1 MSIRRFLIL
10 FLSALFFTQLPAN
23 VRADGPTL
31 RVEIDARELARRL
44 VHSDIRIPCQP
55 GPLRLWYPKWIPGC
69 HGAGGPLQ
77 NVGGFRVETADGKP
91 LPWKRDD
98 VEIFCVHCD
107 VPAGVHEVRAHVD
120 YICNEPAVLAG
131 GYLTYGNS
139 SVGVLNWNTC
149 LVYPE
154 GATAQETRVELRLRL
169 PEHWQYAT
177 ALKSSPNKDGA
188 KDDTPKT
195 DTAKNGTIAFQPVS
209 LEELIDCPL
218 IAGEHLR
225 TIALDTT
232 PKTFLHVASESPRA
246 LQLDRKVID
255 LYTRVVNEAHALF
268 GTAHYPE
275 FHFLITCSDD
285 LGYLGLEHLTSSMN
299 GVRERDLLDDKKR
312 KGWIANLI
320 PHEYV
325 HSWCGKYRRPAAMC
339 TPNFHTPQKT
349 RLLWVYEGLT
359 EYLGEVLMVRSG
371 LVAEPEYREMLALQV
386 GSLMRRQGRRW
397 RPLEDTAVAS
407 PILRAA
413 SANWNDLR
421 RSQDYYFE
429 GALVW
434 LEADAIIRNLSQ
446 GKHSLDDFCKKFLG
460 AKCSK
465 AGAEAH
471 VVPYDL
477 PEIVQDLK
485 ELADYD
491 WDTFFAR
498 HVAAAQEGLPLD
510 VVERCG
516 YRLQYTTKP
525 PAYLD
530 FLQQREGAT
539 LVSARDSLGLTF
551 QSDGRIADVAP
562 GMPGDKAGL
571 APGMRVIGVNS
582 KKFSRERLEDALADS
597 VARRKIEFLLLE
609 GEQFRTVTVENA
621 DGLRYLELVRNPE
634 RPDILGEILKPV
646 ASRPSK

>member
-1 MSIRRFLIL
+1 VKLIMPIRRILIL
-10 FLSALFFTQLPAN
+10 VLSALFLEHASAN
-23 VRADGPTL
+23 LQADGRTL
-31 RVEIDARELARRL
+31 QVEVDARELARRL
-44 VHSDIRIPCQP
+44 VHSEIRIPCQP
-55 GPLRLWYPKWIPGC
+55 GPLRLWFPKWIPGC
-69 HGAGGPLQ
+69 HGAAGPLQ
-77 NVGGFRVETADGKP
+77 NVGGFRVETTDGKP
-91 LPWKRDD
+91 IPWKRDE
-98 VEIFCVHCD
+98 VELFCAHCE
-107 VPAGVHEVRAHVD
+107 VPAGVSEVRARLD

-154 GATAQETRVELRLRL
+154 GPTSQEARVEMRLRL
-169 PEHWQYAT
+169 PERWHYAT
-177 ALKSSPNKDGA
+177 ALESN
-188 KDDTPKT
+188 PKN
-195 DTAKNGTIAFQPVS
+195 DTAKTGAAKDGTVAFQPVS

-232 PKTFLHVASESPRA
+232 PKTFLHVASESPGA
-246 LQLDRKVID
+246 LQVDRKVID

-285 LGYLGLEHLTSSMN
+285 LGYLGLEHLTSSLN

-312 KGWIANLI
+312 KGWVANLI

-371 LVAEPEYREMLALQV
+371 LIAEPEYREMLALQL
-386 GSLMRRQGRRW
+386 GTLMRRQGRRW

-434 LEADAIIRNLSQ
+434 LEADALIRDVSQ

-460 AKCSK
+460 EKRS
-465 AGAEAH
+465 EAR

-485 ELADYD
+485 QLADYD
-491 WDTFFAR
+491 WDVFFAR
-498 HVAAAQEGLPLD
+498 RVTAAQEGLPLD

-516 YRLQYTTKP
+516 YRLQYTTKI
-525 PAYLD
+525 PAFLD
-530 FLQQREGAT
+530 YLQQRDGGA
-539 LVSARDSLGLTF
+539 LLSARDSLGLTF
-551 QSDGRIADVAP
+551 HSDGRIADVAP

-571 APGMRVIGVNS
+571 APGMRVLGVNS
-582 KKFSRERLEDALADS
+582 KKFSRERLDDALADS
-597 VARRKIEFLLLE
+597 VARRKIEFLLLD

-621 DGLRYLELVRNPE
+621 DGLRYLELVRNHE

-646 ASRPSK
+646 ASRPAR